1 MNVAAAGAALHM
13 DVIPRSKG
21 EIVSDGKFTMI
32 GSSGIASWA
41 GENK

>member
-13 DVIPRSKG
+13 DVIPRFKG